1 MQIARH
7 DHEPRHHIEP
17 LRRFPQFR
25 QQQHRQ
31 QERTRHV
38 GRHRQLVLLGHLK
51 FLGHQPGIRKQ
62 HVQSLQPQRAR
73 RELRHGFIGREIERP
88 DFDDV
93 VVFFVPAAAAA
104 AGFLDGAF
112 GGEAFVEV
120 ADREDEFGGA
130 EAGEVA
136 GGFEA
141 EAGVGTCYD
150 DGLGVEGGVGDRWG
164 DEELGVDLGED
175 VGERHGEAIV
185 LLLLLLL
192 LFSVFRE
199 NGMRIGGYSVTGT
212 CLMKDSSRRTVI

>member
-1 MQIARH
+1 MQVARH
-7 DHEPRHHIEP
+7 DHEPRHDIEP
-17 LRRFPQFR
+17 LRRRPQLG

-38 GRHRQLVLLGHLK
+38 GRHGQFVLLGHLK
-51 FLGHQPGIRKQ
+51 FLGHQPGVGEQ

-73 RELRHGFIGREIERP
+73 RELRHGFIRREIERP

-93 VVFFVPAAAAA
+93 VFFAPAAA

-112 GGEAFVEV
+112 GGETFVEV

-141 EAGVGTCYD
+141 EAGVGACHD
-150 DGLGVEGGVGDRWG
+150 DGLGVEGGVGDRRG
-164 DEELGVDLGED
+164 DEELGV
-175 VGERHGEAIV
+175 
-185 LLLLLLL
+185 
-192 LFSVFRE
+192 
-199 NGMRIGGYSVTGT
+199 
-212 CLMKDSSRRTVI
+212 